1 MKQHG
6 LILRCALP
14 CSLKPEKIEYKTGIA
29 PIEKTKEDAKISKYV
44 KIYYLMIMMQFQVL
58 HSTPGFHNLRD
69 PNTANLKRR
78 KGNFSNE
85 LNQNGLNE
93 T

>member
-1 MKQHG
+1 
-6 LILRCALP
+6 
-14 CSLKPEKIEYKTGIA
+14 
-29 PIEKTKEDAKISKYV
+29 
-44 KIYYLMIMMQFQVL
+44 MQFQVL

-85 LNQNGLNE
+85 LNQNGLNG